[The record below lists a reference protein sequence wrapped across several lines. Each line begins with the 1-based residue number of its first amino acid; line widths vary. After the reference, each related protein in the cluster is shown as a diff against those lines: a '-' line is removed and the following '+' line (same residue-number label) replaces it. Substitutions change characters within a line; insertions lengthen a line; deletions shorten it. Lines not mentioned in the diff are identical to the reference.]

1 MNARKLPSGSWRAR
15 ATAIIDGKR
24 VYKSFTADTK
34 EDAEFQAAVWQ
45 TKKKRS
51 EKFPTLSEAID
62 AFISHREPI
71 LSPST
76 IAGYISLGEQIKS
89 DLGRFCVSEISN
101 EKLQAYVAE
110 ISLTKS
116 PKTVKNYKTFL
127 LSVLNSCLPERKYHI
142 QMPRKSPNEYHI
154 PSENAYRMLLDN
166 STGDLHLAILLGG
179 IGGLRRG
186 EICALKQEDILRDF
200 NAIYIHSD
208 MVKDKNK
215 KWVHKA
221 MPKSESSIRRVE
233 LDKSIIDQIP
243 TNDGYI
249 FPHDP
254 DWITRN
260 FGRFAR
266 RMGLNCN
273 FHSLRHYCVSY
284 LHAVGIPDQYIQ
296 QRVGHRTD
304 QTLKNVYRNLI
315 EEKSISFAK
324 KANNA
329 FAKSLSDVI

>member
-1 MNARKLPSGSWRAR
+1 
-15 ATAIIDGKR
+15 
-24 VYKSFTADTK
+24 
-34 EDAEFQAAVWQ
+34 
-45 TKKKRS
+45 
-51 EKFPTLSEAID
+51 
-62 AFISHREPI
+62 
-71 LSPST
+71 
-76 IAGYISLGEQIKS
+76 
-89 DLGRFCVSEISN
+89 
-101 EKLQAYVAE
+101 
-110 ISLTKS
+110 
-116 PKTVKNYKTFL
+116 
-127 LSVLNSCLPERKYHI
+127 
-142 QMPRKSPNEYHI
+142 
-154 PSENAYRMLLDN
+154 MLLDN

-215 KWVHKA
+215 KWIHKA

-233 LDKSIIDQIP
+233 LDKGIIDQIP